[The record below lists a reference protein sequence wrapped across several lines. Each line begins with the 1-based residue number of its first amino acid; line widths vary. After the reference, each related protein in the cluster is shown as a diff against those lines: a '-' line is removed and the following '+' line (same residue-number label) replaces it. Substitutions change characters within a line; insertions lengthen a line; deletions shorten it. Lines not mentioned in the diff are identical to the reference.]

1 MIVNNEFEL
10 ALKFANKTDRSIF
23 LTGKAGTGKTTFLH
37 KLKEESSKR
46 LIIVAPTG
54 VAAINARGVTI
65 HSFFQLPF
73 GPIVPN
79 GTSNHFSHRFSASK
93 IDIIKSLDL
102 LIIDEISMVRSDLL
116 DAIDEVLRRYKDKSK
131 VFGGVQLIMIGDLQ
145 QLSPVVKDTERQL
158 LKTYYDTAFFFGS
171 KAFKQC
177 QPIYIELKHIYRQ
190 SNQAFIT
197 ILNEIRNNNL
207 SAQSAKALNTRFLPD
222 FVPQKQDDFITLTTH
237 NYKADQI
244 NDSELHQI
252 KQKSYTYTAVIEGKF
267 AEFSYP
273 APEVLNLKIGSQVMF
288 IKNDSSLEK
297 RYYNGKIGK
306 VIQLKNDK
314 VVVQCPSDDFEIDVT
329 PETWDNVNYSIDAE
343 TKAIS
348 ETKIGSFSQMPLRL
362 AWAITIHKSQ
372 GLTFEKAIID
382 AEDSFAHGQ
391 TYVALSRCK
400 SLEGIVLK
408 SPIQSKSIIN
418 DTSIETFNK
427 TVEAHQPSDA
437 ELKASQRA
445 FQFFLL
451 DELFNYRSFLF
462 PINRMLDIYANH
474 PNSIEGNIKE
484 LLPKIKEKGITE
496 LLKINTTF
504 QQQIK
509 VICNDTDE
517 PELSQTVQERFIK
530 AISYFKNHTKQHL
543 SEPIQKLTFSTDNKE
558 LSKDL
563 SKFYESLGTMIFIKM
578 FCFDGLSDGFST
590 SKYLELRA
598 KAILQNTT
606 TPKKLKP
613 KIAST
618 TKHPILFERLREL
631 RADFATEEDVAHY
644 QIFTQ
649 KALFEMCQLLPTNSK
664 QLQNISDIGKVR
676 YQKYGSAILEI
687 IKGYCEEFDIAPEN
701 VIYETAKPVKKEN
714 TKTISYKMFKSGKS
728 IAEIAKERQFAITT
742 IEGHLASFIESGDI
756 KITELMPEETYLELK
771 KLMETT
777 PFEGFSD
784 LKTKI
789 DDKFT
794 YSELRMV
801 FAAMNSKES

>member
-1 MIVNNEFEL
+1 MIINNEFEL
-10 ALKFANKTDRSIF
+10 ALNFANTTDRSIF

-37 KLKEESSKR
+37 KLKEECSKR

-54 VAAINARGVTI
+54 VAAINAKGVTI

-116 DAIDEVLRRYKDKSK
+116 DAIDDVLRRYKDKSK

-145 QLSPVVKDTERQL
+145 QLSPVVKDAEWQL
-158 LKTYYDTAFFFGS
+158 LKAYYDTSFFFGS

-190 SNQAFIT
+190 SNQDFIN
-197 ILNEIRNNNL
+197 ILNEIRNNRL
-207 SAQSAKALNTRFLPD
+207 SEQSAKALNTRFLPN
-222 FVPQKQDDFITLTTH
+222 FVHQKQDDFITLTTH

-252 KQKSYTYTAVIEGKF
+252 RQKNYTYKAVVDGKF
-267 AEFSYP
+267 TEFSYP
-273 APEVLNLKIGSQVMF
+273 APEILNLKVGAQVMF

-306 VIQLKNDK
+306 VISLKDDL
-314 VVVQCPSDDFEIDVT
+314 VVVQCPSDDFEIEVT
-329 PETWDNVNYSIDAE
+329 PEVWDNVSYSIDAE

-348 ETKIGSFSQMPLRL
+348 ETKIGSFSQIPLRL

-408 SPIQSKSIIN
+408 TSIQSKSIIN
-418 DTSIETFNK
+418 DTSIDAFNK

-437 ELKASQRA
+437 ELKTSQRT
-445 FQFFLL
+445 FQFYLI
-451 DELFNYRSFLF
+451 DQLFNYRSFLF
-462 PINRMLDIYANH
+462 PVNRMLDIYANH

-484 LLPKIKEKGITE
+484 LLPTIKENGITE

-504 QQQIK
+504 QQHIQS
-509 VICNDTDE
+509 ICGETDE
-517 PELSQTVQERFIK
+517 PEKSQTVQERFIK

-543 SEPIQKLTFSTDNKE
+543 LEPIQKLTFSTDNTE
-558 LSKDL
+558 VNKDL
-563 SKFYESLGTMIFIKM
+563 SKHYETIEALISLKM
-578 FCFDGLSDGFST
+578 FCFEGLSDGFST
-590 SKYLELRA
+590 SKYLDLRA
-598 KAILQNTT
+598 KAILQNANA
-606 TPKKLKP
+606 PKKIKP
-613 KIAST
+613 KIETT

-631 RADFATEEDVAHY
+631 RADFAIAEDVAHY

-664 QLQNISDIGKVR
+664 QLQSISDIGKVR
-676 YQKYGSAILEI
+676 YQKYGNAILEI
-687 IKGYCEEFDIAPEN
+687 IKSYCNEFDVTPEN
-701 VIYETAKPVKKEN
+701 VIYESTKPVKKEN
-714 TKTISYKMFKSGKS
+714 TKTISYTMFKNGKT
-728 IAEIAKERQFAITT
+728 IAEIAKERQFATTT

-771 KLMETT
+771 KIMETI
-777 PFEGFSD
+777 PYEGFSD
-784 LKTKI
+784 LKSKI
-789 DDKFT
+789 DEKFT
-794 YSELRMV
+794 YSQLRMV
-801 FAAMNSKES
+801 FAAMNSKVY

>member
-1 MIVNNEFEL
+1 MIINNEFEL
-10 ALKFANKTDRSIF
+10 ALKFANTTDRSIF

-37 KLKEESSKR
+37 KLKEGCSKR

-54 VAAINARGVTI
+54 VAAINAKGVTI

-116 DAIDEVLRRYKDKSK
+116 DAIDDVLRRYKDKSK

-145 QLSPVVKDTERQL
+145 QLSPVVKDAEWQL
-158 LKTYYDTAFFFGS
+158 LKAYYDTSFFFGS

-190 SNQAFIT
+190 SNQDFIN
-197 ILNEIRNNNL
+197 ILNEIRNNRL
-207 SAQSAKALNTRFLPD
+207 SEQSAKALNTRFLPN
-222 FVPQKQDDFITLTTH
+222 FVHQKQDDFITLTTH

-252 KQKSYTYTAVIEGKF
+252 RQKNYTYKAVVDGKF
-267 AEFSYP
+267 TEFSYP
-273 APEVLNLKIGSQVMF
+273 APEILNLKEGAQVMF

-306 VIQLKNDK
+306 VISLKDDL
-314 VVVQCPSDDFEIDVT
+314 VVVQCPSDDFEIEVT
-329 PETWDNVNYSIDAE
+329 PEVWDNVSYSIDAE

-348 ETKIGSFSQMPLRL
+348 ETKIGSFSQIPLRL

-408 SPIQSKSIIN
+408 TSIQSKSIIN
-418 DTSIETFNK
+418 DTSIDTFNK
-427 TVEAHQPSDA
+427 TVEAHQPTDT
-437 ELKASQRA
+437 ELKTSQRT
-445 FQFFLL
+445 FQFYLI
-451 DELFNYRSFLF
+451 DQLFNYRSFLF
-462 PINRMLDIYANH
+462 PVNRMLDIYANH

-484 LLPKIKEKGITE
+484 LLPTIKENGITE

-504 QQQIK
+504 QQHIQS
-509 VICNDTDE
+509 ICGETDE
-517 PELSQTVQERFIK
+517 PEKSQTVQERFIK

-543 SEPIQKLTFSTDNKE
+543 LEPIQKLTFSTDNTE
-558 LSKDL
+558 VNKDL
-563 SKFYESLGTMIFIKM
+563 SKHYETIEALISLKM
-578 FCFDGLSDGFST
+578 FCFEGLSDGFST
-590 SKYLELRA
+590 SKYLDLRA
-598 KAILQNTT
+598 KAILQNANA
-606 TPKKLKP
+606 PKKIKP
-613 KIAST
+613 KIETT

-631 RADFATEEDVAHY
+631 RADFAIAEDVAHY

-664 QLQNISDIGKVR
+664 QLQSISDIGKVR
-676 YQKYGSAILEI
+676 YQKYGNAILEI
-687 IKGYCEEFDIAPEN
+687 IKSYCNEFDVTPEN
-701 VIYETAKPVKKEN
+701 VIYESTKPVKKEN
-714 TKTISYKMFKSGKS
+714 TKTISYTMFKNGKT
-728 IAEIAKERQFAITT
+728 IAEIAKERQFATTT

-771 KLMETT
+771 KIMETI
-777 PFEGFSD
+777 PYEGFSD
-784 LKTKI
+784 LKSKI
-789 DDKFT
+789 DEKFT
-794 YSELRMV
+794 YSQLRMV
-801 FAAMNSKES
+801 FAAMNSKVY